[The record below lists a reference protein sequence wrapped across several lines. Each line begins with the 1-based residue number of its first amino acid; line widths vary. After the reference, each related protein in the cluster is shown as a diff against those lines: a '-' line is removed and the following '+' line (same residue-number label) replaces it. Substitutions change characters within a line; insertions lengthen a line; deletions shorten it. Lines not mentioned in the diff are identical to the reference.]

1 VAADVVCALAA
12 DGTIADDKSPG
23 TAAMIRESINRNGRG
38 RMALV
43 AALLIVLSACGS
55 KSTTP
60 VATAPPAVAKVG
72 GQPVSQALFDYYVQ
86 KRTGQLPEKIDSGL
100 KQRLLEDLIAI
111 DAAALA
117 EEQSPKPG
125 IEQEVELA
133 RLEVLGKAAADTAG
147 VYATPSD
154 QELQSAYQAYVTAQ
168 PAQEY
173 HVAHILVATEALAV
187 RVIDDLSHGKDFAA
201 LARERSADDS
211 KTRGGD
217 LGWIASGHLP
227 KPFTDSVSSLK
238 PGQYTK
244 HPVQTPYGWHVIK
257 LIESRPAAPPPFEQV
272 KAQLAVNL
280 QQERREKFIQ
290 AVLAKTT
297 IERAPPRTSSN

>member
-1 VAADVVCALAA
+1 
-12 DGTIADDKSPG
+12 
-23 TAAMIRESINRNGRG
+23 M
-38 RMALV
+38 
-43 AALLIVLSACGS
+43 
-55 KSTTP
+55 
-60 VATAPPAVAKVG
+60 VAKVG
-72 GQPVSQALFDYYVQ
+72 GQPISQALFDYYVQ
-86 KRTGQLPEKIDSGL
+86 KRTGQPPEKVDTGL

-111 DAAALA
+111 EAAALA

-125 IEQEVELA
+125 IEREVELT
-133 RLEVLGKAAADTAG
+133 RLEVLSKAAADTAG

-154 QELQSAYQAYVTAQ
+154 QDLQTAYQAYVTAQ

-187 RVIDDLSHGKDFAA
+187 RAIDELNHGKDFAA
-201 LARERSADDS
+201 LAKERSADDS

-217 LGWIASGHLP
+217 LGWIVPGHLP
-227 KPFTDSVSSLK
+227 KAFTDSVSTLK

-244 HPVQTPYGWHVIK
+244 QPVQTPYGWHVVK
-257 LIESRPAAPPPFEQV
+257 LMEARPATPPPFEQV

-297 IERAPPRTSSN
+297 VERVPPSKSQN